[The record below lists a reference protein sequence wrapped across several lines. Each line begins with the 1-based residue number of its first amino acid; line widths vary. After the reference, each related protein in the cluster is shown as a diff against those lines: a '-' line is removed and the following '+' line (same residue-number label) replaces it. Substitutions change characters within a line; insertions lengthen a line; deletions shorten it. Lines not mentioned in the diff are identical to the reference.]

1 MSSIKVSELR
11 PTMDYLLCVL
21 EAHGLAEPS
30 IKDYRSTFGAFER
43 YVKERKVDMVSES
56 ICLDFIESKNGTRLA
71 NLYGDPSNAS
81 ISRRMKALHFLMR
94 YQEEGLHCHT
104 GHAKRPPFSC
114 PEGIQ
119 R

>member
-43 YVKERKVDMVSES
+43 YVKQRKVDMVSES
-56 ICLDFIESKNGTRLA
+56 ICLDFIESKTEHAWQIFMEIHPML
-71 NLYGDPSNAS
+71 L
-81 ISRRMKALHFLMR
+81 
-94 YQEEGLHCHT
+94 YQEG
-104 GHAKRPPFSC
+104 
-114 PEGIQ
+114 
-119 R
+119 

>member
-43 YVKERKVDMVSES
+43 YVREREVGMVSES
-56 ICLDFIESKNGTRLA
+56 ICLDFIESKNGTRPVD
-71 NLYGDPSNAS
+71 LYGDPSDDS
-81 ISRRMKALHFLMR
+81 VSRRIKADR
-94 YQEEGLHCHT
+94 
-104 GHAKRPPFSC
+104 KSVV
-114 PEGIQ
+114 
-119 R
+119 